1 MSQWV
6 WRYVTGRI
14 TPPPS
19 PGPYNLLEFIHVPS
33 RFANLYASVPT
44 GGANTT
50 ALQNLGL
57 DVMPAEQLSSWREP
71 GRININTIVDGEG
84 PAGEARGAWR
94 ALFGAVDAT
103 SDADNPSA
111 GDHMPRWL
119 PEIFGPPRNA
129 TSPPGNPPSP
139 ARGFV
144 ETVRAIPAPPP
155 QNNPNA
161 LPTRGTN
168 AGGFLDDH
176 TNATAD
182 RIRQTDRHAWSR
194 YQTML
199 NVSNRVTTRSNVYAV
214 WVTIGYFD
222 PNSPTIQ
229 TDQNEVSPVQ
239 RNRGFFIIDR
249 SIPVAYEQGKN
260 QNVRDTIRL
269 RRIIQ

>member
-1 MSQWV
+1 M
-6 WRYVTGRI
+6 
-14 TPPPS
+14 
-19 PGPYNLLEFIHVPS
+19 
-33 RFANLYASVPT
+33 
-44 GGANTT
+44 
-50 ALQNLGL
+50 
-57 DVMPAEQLSSWREP
+57 
-71 GRININTIVDGEG
+71 
-84 PAGEARGAWR
+84 
-94 ALFGAVDAT
+94 
-103 SDADNPSA
+103 
-111 GDHMPRWL
+111 
-119 PEIFGPPRNA
+119 
-129 TSPPGNPPSP
+129 
-139 ARGFV
+139 

-161 LPTRGTN
+161 SPTRGTN

-222 PNSPTIQ
+222 PNSPTVQ
-229 TDQNEVSPVQ
+229 NDQNEVSPVQ

-260 QNVRDTIRL
+260 HNVRDTIRL